1 MIDSDAQL
9 AYGIFWAAYAIAF
22 VVFFYMMK
30 SLIRF
35 LPIYGVRTLVLAAL
49 VVLLLTP
56 VESPDLAG
64 WWIPAWLFGGYE
76 MILGDADSFGLA
88 LFNLGL
94 AGLVMLLV
102 WVLDLVRYRLVR
114 R

>member
-1 MIDSDAQL
+1 VA
-9 AYGIFWAAYAIAF
+9 
-22 VVFFYMMK
+22 
-30 SLIRF
+30 
-35 LPIYGVRTLVLAAL
+35 
-49 VVLLLTP
+49 LLLTP

-76 MILGDADSFGLA
+76 MILGDAEASGRA

-114 R
+114 K